1 MTKPIR
7 ESRETIE
14 AELQMGERARVV
26 VEKALSMI
34 RELDEFEARLQAME
48 NEASLPVF
56 YRSKPLT
63 ERIAHLGMS
72 PEAIAHTAELLDGIE
87 KLALGRGELSDVVKR
102 QLGQEAE
109 AARSAADQLARI
121 IKTRQKPGP

>member
-1 MTKPIR
+1 MTRPIR

-14 AELQMGERARVV
+14 AKLQMDERARVV

-48 NEASLPVF
+48 NEAGLPVF

-63 ERIAHLGMS
+63 GRMAHLGMS
-72 PEAIAHTAELLDGIE
+72 QEAIAHIAELLDGIE
-87 KLALGRGELSDVVKR
+87 KLSLGRGELSDVVKR

-109 AARSAADQLARI
+109 AARSAAEQLARI
-121 IKTRQKPGP
+121 IKSRQKPGP